1 MAEESK
7 RNVVA
12 LGNNAS
18 ASKKYGLAIKDL
30 GNTAKLAQAKLN
42 VLQDRQNNY
51 QNHLVF
57 LLVKLIS

>member
-57 LLVKLIS
+57 C